1 MKILIFYPVKESYTN
16 LWEYYKN
23 DKDII
28 KDISSKFYY
37 SNNFFNFLISVF
49 KVDYVYCWWWHTS
62 ILQIITAKILK
73 KKVICTGAI
82 HMFDYSGG
90 KDTFFKKK
98 FLYRIFCKI
107 SLYLA
112 DANLFLSNDQKN
124 QIVSHIKVSNP
135 HVVYSSLE
143 KKHLETYSKI
153 KEKKKYNNTINLVS
167 TLWLTKSSI
176 VRKGLYEI
184 LDALEILSN
193 KNFIFYIIGKKGD
206 GYDNLINK
214 IKKLKIKNKIKIL
227 TDLPTLDK
235 NKILESAE
243 LYLQPS
249 HYEGLGNAVI
259 EAMSKGCVPIVSRFA
274 SQPEVVSEFGYIV
287 NEICKEDIAKKILKY
302 LNLPNGRKIILKNKI
317 LDYTHKKF
325 SYNLHLEKIKNIIKS
340 LNQKN
345 NKYT

>member
-98 FLYRIFCKI
+98 FLYRILCRI
-107 SLYLA
+107 SLYIT
-112 DANLFLSNDQKN
+112 DVNLFISNDQKN
-124 QIVSHIKVSNP
+124 QITSHIKVNNP
-135 HVVYSSLE
+135 HVACSSLE
-143 KKHLETYSKI
+143 KNHLETYSKI
-153 KEKKKYNNTINLVS
+153 KKYKKANNITNIVS

-176 VRKGLYEI
+176 SRKGLYET
-184 LDALEILSN
+184 LDALEFLN
-193 KNFIFYIIGKKGD
+193 NEKFIFYIIGKKGD
-206 GYDNLINK
+206 GYDSLIHR

-227 TDLPTLDK
+227 TDLPTPDK
-235 NKILESAE
+235 NKLLESSD
-243 LYLQPS
+243 LYVQPS
-249 HYEGLGNAVI
+249 HYEGLGNSVI
-259 EAMSKGCVPIVSRFA
+259 EAMSRGCVPIVSRFA

-287 NEICKEDIAKKILKY
+287 NKISKEDIASKILTYFK
-302 LNLPNGRKIILKNKI
+302 LSNKKKFMLKNKI
-317 LDYTHKKF
+317 LDYTHEKF
-325 SYNLHLEKIKNIIKS
+325 SYNLRLKKIKHIFKS
-340 LNQKN
+340 IN
-345 NKYT
+345 

>member
-37 SNNFFNFLISVF
+37 SNNFFSFLISVF

-98 FLYRIFCKI
+98 FFYRIFCRI

-112 DANLFLSNDQKN
+112 DVNLFISDDQKN
-124 QIVSHIKVSNP
+124 QITSHIKVNNP
-135 HVVYSSLE
+135 HVAYSSLE
-143 KKHLETYSKI
+143 KNHLETYSKI
-153 KEKKKYNNTINLVS
+153 KKNKKTNNIINIVS

-176 VRKGLYEI
+176 SRKGLYET
-184 LDALEILSN
+184 LDALEFLN
-193 KNFIFYIIGKKGD
+193 DKNFIFYIIGKRSD
-206 GYDNLINK
+206 GHDNLVHRIR
-214 IKKLKIKNKIKIL
+214 KLKIKNKIKIL

-235 NKILESAE
+235 NKLLESSD
-243 LYLQPS
+243 LYVQPS
-249 HYEGLGNAVI
+249 HYEGLGNSVI
-259 EAMSKGCVPIVSRFA
+259 EAMSRGCVPIVSRFA

-287 NEICKEDIAKKILKY
+287 NEIRKEDIASKILNY
-302 LNLPNGRKIILKNKI
+302 LKLSNKKKFILKNKI
-317 LDYTHKKF
+317 LDYTHEKF
-325 SYNLHLEKIKNIIKS
+325 SYNLHLEKIKHIFKS
-340 LNQKN
+340 IN
-345 NKYT
+345 